1 MIKSIFAWHI
11 TPTVNV
17 NSILKFGLKPNS
29 PEPDGDLAIS
39 LFKTKEDA
47 LIQTNLWLRKKWNG
61 QALTLL
67 HIDVT
72 GIPLTETFPYELI
85 TTSADKIDS
94 IRILSSFE
102 LP

>member
-1 MIKSIFAWHI
+1 MVKPIFAWHV

-17 NSILKFGLKPNS
+17 DSILKFGLKPNS

-47 LIQTNLWLRKKWNG
+47 LIQTNLWLRKKWNN
-61 QALTLL
+61 QSLTLL
-67 HIDVT
+67 HIDVS

-85 TTSADKIDS
+85 TTSADNIDS
-94 IRILSSFE
+94 SRILVSFS